1 MAKRGGDTR
10 TADLFADH
18 PLFPV
23 RVPSDLPPAIDFRV
37 RLAKAISKALKECP
51 KSRAQIAAEASEIL
65 GDPFSENMLNNYA
78 SPGHDGH
85 DISLTRFKAIARVT
99 GQSWL
104 WEVALEG
111 EGLTL
116 LEGKEAIFAQYGH
129 AKQAEK
135 EATNRRKALEN
146 LVSEIKGKERDK

>member
-10 TADLFADH
+10 TADLFTDH

-23 RVPSDLPPAIDFRV
+23 RVPSDLPRAMDFRV
-37 RLAKAISKALKECP
+37 RIAKAISKALKECP

-65 GDPFSENMLNNYA
+65 GDTLSENMLNNYA
-78 SPGHDGH
+78 APSHDGH

-99 GQSWL
+99 GQNWL

-116 LEGKEAIFAQYGH
+116 LEGKEAIYAQYGL
-129 AKQAEK
+129 AKRTEK
-135 EATNRRKALEN
+135 EATDRRKALES
-146 LVSEIKGKERDK
+146 LVGEIEGKERDQ